1 MAKIEAPEW
10 AMTRAKSI
18 ISSGET
24 ILNVWVISD
33 QNRKNAIAP
42 WLCCFLFPP
51 WWEIAIPCS
60 PCICMAMYSG
70 NEHMKTTVYILT
82 DKRIYMSLDK
92 PQQIVC
98 CPPNRGSGDVLLAD
112 VTSVGMD
119 MLGVYPCCPTKQ
131 VVLGL
136 PVGHPLANLGGN
148 IKKGVPDTKMAMLVD
163 DPEAGVKL
171 IREAKDRAGAAG
183 CSVVAT
189 TAGVAVAVPMQV
201 VAVPMQ
207 MER

>member
-1 MAKIEAPEW
+1 MDMAKIEAPEW

-33 QNRKNAIAP
+33 RNRGNHLRHESSTC
-42 WLCCFLFPP
+42 LCPP
-51 WWEIAIPCS
+51 CWPIAIICLPCV
-60 PCICMAMYSG
+60 CMGIHSSNAY
-70 NEHMKTTVYILT
+70 MKTTVYILT

-92 PQQIVC
+92 PQKIVC

-112 VTSVGMD
+112 VTSVGVD
-119 MLGVYPCCPTKQ
+119 MPGDCWKQGPPCCPTKH

-136 PVGHPLANLGGN
+136 PGGHPLASIGGN
-148 IKKGVPDTKMAMLVD
+148 LKTGVPDTKMKMLVD
-163 DPEAGVKL
+163 DPEASVKL
-171 IREAKDRAGAAG
+171 ICEAKDRAAAG
-183 CSVVAT
+183 VVAT
-189 TAGVAVAVPMQV
+189 TAGVAVA
-201 VAVPMQ
+201 APMQ

>member
-1 MAKIEAPEW
+1 MQSIMDMAKIEAPEW
-10 AMTRAKSI
+10 AMTRANSI

-33 QNRKNAIAP
+33 ENRKNAIKAP
-42 WLCCFLFPP
+42 FTCCLCPL
-51 WWEIAIPCS
+51 WWPIAIPCS

-92 PQQIVC
+92 PQKIVC

-119 MLGVYPCCPTKQ
+119 MPEWPGTGCPCCPTKQ

-136 PVGHPLANLGGN
+136 PVGHPLANL
-148 IKKGVPDTKMAMLVD
+148 
-163 DPEAGVKL
+163 
-171 IREAKDRAGAAG
+171 
-183 CSVVAT
+183 VAI
-189 TAGVAVAVPMQV
+189 
-201 VAVPMQ
+201 
-207 MER
+207 

>member
-1 MAKIEAPEW
+1 MDMAKIEAPEW

-33 QNRKNAIAP
+33 RNRGNHLRHESSTC
-42 WLCCFLFPP
+42 LCPP
-51 WWEIAIPCS
+51 CWPIAIICS
-60 PCICMAMYSG
+60 PCVCMGIHSSNAY
-70 NEHMKTTVYILT
+70 MKTTVYILT
-82 DKRIYMSLDK
+82 DKRIYMSLHK

-119 MLGVYPCCPTKQ
+119 MPGDCVPSYPCCPTKQ

-148 IKKGVPDTKMAMLVD
+148 IKKGVPDTKMAMKVD
-163 DPEAGVKL
+163 DSEAVVKL
-171 IREAKDRAGAAG
+171 IREAKDRAAAG
-183 CSVVAT
+183 GSVVAT
-189 TAGVAVAVPMQV
+189 TAGVAVA
-201 VAVPMQ
+201 APMQ

>member
-1 MAKIEAPEW
+1 MVRIEAPEW
-10 AMTRAKSI
+10 AMTRAKTV

-24 ILNVWVISD
+24 ILNVWVIGD
-33 QNRKNAIAP
+33 KNRVNEVIAP
-42 WLCCFLFPP
+42 LAWCLPCLPCI
-51 WWEIAIPCS
+51 WEIFIPCL
-60 PCICMAMYSG
+60 PCICMGMYSG

-82 DKRIYMSLDK
+82 DKRIYMSLHK

-98 CPPNRGSGDVLLAD
+98 CPPNRDSGDVLLAD

-119 MLGVYPCCPTKQ
+119 MPGDCVPRYPCCPTKQ

-148 IKKGVPDTKMAMLVD
+148 IKKGVPDTKMAMKVD
-163 DPEAGVKL
+163 DSEAVVKL
-171 IREAKDRAGAAG
+171 IREAKDRAAAG
-183 CSVVAT
+183 GSVVAT
-189 TAGVAVAVPMQV
+189 TAGVAVA
-201 VAVPMQ
+201 APMQ

>member
-1 MAKIEAPEW
+1 
-10 AMTRAKSI
+10 
-18 ISSGET
+18 
-24 ILNVWVISD
+24 
-33 QNRKNAIAP
+33 
-42 WLCCFLFPP
+42 
-51 WWEIAIPCS
+51 
-60 PCICMAMYSG
+60 MYSG

-136 PVGHPLANLGGN
+136 PVGHPLANL
-148 IKKGVPDTKMAMLVD
+148 
-163 DPEAGVKL
+163 
-171 IREAKDRAGAAG
+171 
-183 CSVVAT
+183 VAI
-189 TAGVAVAVPMQV
+189 
-201 VAVPMQ
+201 
-207 MER
+207 